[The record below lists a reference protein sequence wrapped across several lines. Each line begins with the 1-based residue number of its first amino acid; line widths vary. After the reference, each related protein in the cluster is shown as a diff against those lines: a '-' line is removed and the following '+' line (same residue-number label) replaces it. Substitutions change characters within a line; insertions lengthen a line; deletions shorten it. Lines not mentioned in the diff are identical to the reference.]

1 MFARDGSRLNLLA
14 PSSCVFESSLLQTT
28 PPVLSTRIIKRSAP
42 TATSHPSAAP
52 LRQAGPSTPH
62 YLLLLPGLT
71 LEPPHPRRR
80 RVSVAADGTSSSLP
94 AVSSVLPPNSPLR
107 PPVMGSVVRFSPGLL
122 RVSVVL

>member
-1 MFARDGSRLNLLA
+1 MFARDRRRLNLMA

-71 LEPPHPRRR
+71 LE
-80 RVSVAADGTSSSLP
+80 LP
-94 AVSSVLPPNSPLR
+94 AAIVSAPPQTDPAAASSPPVLPSNSLLC
-107 PPVMGSVVRFSPGLL
+107 PPGHGERRALFSRAAEGAG
-122 RVSVVL
+122 RAVGG